1 MIPEQ
6 QSQDLH
12 QRRWEAFVVEHL
24 IRDRFVGQILSDKK
38 KSSFFFLYICMLPRS
53 FRSD

>member
-24 IRDRFVGQILSDKK
+24 IRDRFFGQILSDKK
-38 KSSFFFLYICMLPRS
+38 KSSFFFDICMLPRS